1 MKYYITIFRKKII
14 LISLLIVIRQL
25 LLVLAQRLNAEIFE
39 GLVEMDFN
47 FFMYILI
54 AMIATWVIVIS
65 LDAINKVFEEDLLLN
80 MQINIRR
87 DITQK
92 MIDTDYQSFNTYS
105 SGNYL
110 SWLNDDVKTISE
122 KGLRQY
128 FNLTRGASGVIFASI
143 ALLQYHWL
151 LLLTTIVGFICM
163 YFIPKIF
170 NKKIY
175 ETSAEVTKAN
185 EQFVEKMEDQ
195 LKGYSVYFVYAKLG
209 ELVSS
214 INKASQS
221 LKRVMM
227 KQVKLETLLHSTNFS
242 VNVFFQI
249 LLTFVAAVSYFNN
262 WVNVGAVAIVGSLA
276 DIIFSGLGSM
286 SFQISSMKSVVP
298 IFDKYDQ
305 LVPEEIQRL
314 DSNNNNHIYEADS
327 LSLEFNNE
335 LIFSD
340 LSFNIEPKD
349 KVLIQGVSGS
359 GKSSLVKLLLGYYRN
374 YNGVLKYKEKDIKNV
389 SSKLITQQVIYLS
402 QDTYLFQG
410 TVRENIE
417 LGDFFTQK
425 QLIET
430 LDKVGL
436 NPELFLDITIK
447 TLSGGQRQKVA
458 LARALIR
465 RPEVLICDE
474 ITSSLD
480 KESSIL
486 IENLLLSLSELTV
499 IMITHKL
506 YSQEEKFNKKIQLSY
521 NSNA

>member
-1 MKYYITIFRKKII
+1 
-14 LISLLIVIRQL
+14 
-25 LLVLAQRLNAEIFE
+25 
-39 GLVEMDFN
+39 
-47 FFMYILI
+47 
-54 AMIATWVIVIS
+54 
-65 LDAINKVFEEDLLLN
+65 
-80 MQINIRR
+80 
-87 DITQK
+87 
-92 MIDTDYQSFNTYS
+92 
-105 SGNYL
+105 
-110 SWLNDDVKTISE
+110 
-122 KGLRQY
+122 
-128 FNLTRGASGVIFASI
+128 
-143 ALLQYHWL
+143 
-151 LLLTTIVGFICM
+151 
-163 YFIPKIF
+163 
-170 NKKIY
+170 
-175 ETSAEVTKAN
+175 
-185 EQFVEKMEDQ
+185 
-195 LKGYSVYFVYAKLG
+195 
-209 ELVSS
+209 
-214 INKASQS
+214 
-221 LKRVMM
+221 
-227 KQVKLETLLHSTNFS
+227 
-242 VNVFFQI
+242 
-249 LLTFVAAVSYFNN
+249 
-262 WVNVGAVAIVGSLA
+262 
-276 DIIFSGLGSM
+276 
-286 SFQISSMKSVVP
+286 MKSVVP

-314 DSNNNNHIYEADS
+314 DSNNNHHIYEADS
-327 LSLEFNNE
+327 LCLEFNNE
-335 LIFSD
+335 LILSD
-340 LSFNIEPKD
+340 LSFNIERKD

-389 SSKLITQQVIYLS
+389 SSKLITQQVVYLS

-425 QLIET
+425 QLVET

-506 YSQEEKFNKKIQLSY
+506 YSQEEKFNKKIQLSH
-521 NSNA
+521 NSNV

>member
-1 MKYYITIFRKKII
+1 
-14 LISLLIVIRQL
+14 
-25 LLVLAQRLNAEIFE
+25 
-39 GLVEMDFN
+39 
-47 FFMYILI
+47 
-54 AMIATWVIVIS
+54 
-65 LDAINKVFEEDLLLN
+65 
-80 MQINIRR
+80 
-87 DITQK
+87 
-92 MIDTDYQSFNTYS
+92 
-105 SGNYL
+105 
-110 SWLNDDVKTISE
+110 
-122 KGLRQY
+122 
-128 FNLTRGASGVIFASI
+128 
-143 ALLQYHWL
+143 
-151 LLLTTIVGFICM
+151 
-163 YFIPKIF
+163 
-170 NKKIY
+170 
-175 ETSAEVTKAN
+175 
-185 EQFVEKMEDQ
+185 
-195 LKGYSVYFVYAKLG
+195 
-209 ELVSS
+209 
-214 INKASQS
+214 
-221 LKRVMM
+221 
-227 KQVKLETLLHSTNFS
+227 
-242 VNVFFQI
+242 
-249 LLTFVAAVSYFNN
+249 
-262 WVNVGAVAIVGSLA
+262 
-276 DIIFSGLGSM
+276 
-286 SFQISSMKSVVP
+286 MKSVVP

-314 DSNNNNHIYEADS
+314 DSNNNHHIYEADS
-327 LSLEFNNE
+327 LCLEFNNE
-335 LIFSD
+335 LILSD
-340 LSFNIEPKD
+340 LSFNIERKD

-389 SSKLITQQVIYLS
+389 SSKLITQQVVYLS

-425 QLIET
+425 QLVET

-506 YSQEEKFNKKIQLSY
+506 YSQEEKFNKKIQLSH